1 MDHQDLSF
9 HLARHVAK
17 TRFEDLPQAA
27 VDTAKKSI
35 LDLLGVSLAASGTI
49 PAIKGVMEFVRAHGG
64 TPHCSVLGF
73 EDRLP
78 PAMAAFANGA
88 MAHCLDYDDVAP
100 DGNHAS
106 SSLIP
111 AVLAV
116 AEFKGAVSGKQL
128 ITAVALGQD
137 IFLRLRRS
145 LHQRLDWLVTT
156 VLGVFSA
163 TAAVSYVLTSSEEQI
178 AHSLGIA
185 TLSSS
190 GTLEMRFGTGSD
202 LGELYAGFVAK
213 SAVMAGMLAAA
224 GITGVQ
230 KVFEGQA
237 GIMPV
242 YFGNDYDRSKVLEGL
257 GEDFYGRAMQYK
269 PWPVCGIANT
279 YIHAVLKG
287 VREKRIGPGDIVAIR
302 PFVGDFQQRMCK
314 PLNERCRPSGAMDAR
329 FSLPFCLAV
338 AAVYGDV
345 KVEHFG
351 TASLTDPAVLAMTDK
366 VTPIDD
372 SAFDWVGAMPEAR
385 VEIDLKNGETFVA
398 TSEGTPGSASNP
410 LGWDDLVRKFHHCA
424 SLAANPKPAA
434 TRVKVTDMLS
444 ELEGLDDV
452 AKLMRLICEP
462 SNVH

>member
-1 MDHQDLSF
+1 MRSD
-9 HLARHVAK
+9 K
-17 TRFEDLPQAA
+17 TF
-27 VDTAKKSI
+27 
-35 LDLLGVSLAASGTI
+35 
-49 PAIKGVMEFVRAHGG
+49 
-64 TPHCSVLGF
+64 
-73 EDRLP
+73 
-78 PAMAAFANGA
+78 
-88 MAHCLDYDDVAP
+88 
-100 DGNHAS
+100 
-106 SSLIP
+106 
-111 AVLAV
+111 
-116 AEFKGAVSGKQL
+116 
-128 ITAVALGQD
+128 
-137 IFLRLRRS
+137 FLRLRRS